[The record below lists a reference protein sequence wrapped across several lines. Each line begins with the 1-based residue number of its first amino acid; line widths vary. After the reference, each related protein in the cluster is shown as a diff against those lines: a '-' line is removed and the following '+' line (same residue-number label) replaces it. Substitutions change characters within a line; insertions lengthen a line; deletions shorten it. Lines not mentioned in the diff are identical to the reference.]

1 MDTAGISQAGWS
13 RKSGAGAALETMG
26 VIMIGSIHQYAS
38 MAAAFTGSLV
48 EAVEAFTIV
57 LAVGTV
63 RGWRSAL
70 FGSLLGVGTL
80 LATAAIFG
88 PAIARVPI
96 HVLQIVIGTLLLLF
110 GVRWLRK
117 AILRSA
123 GVIALH
129 DEDIAFARETQ
140 AIRSTAGA
148 RSPLRSSAG
157 AHSPLDILAALAAF
171 KAVMLEGIEVI
182 VIVIG
187 IGAASN
193 TLASASIGAL
203 AACLLVAA
211 VGASIHRPLSRVPE
225 NTLKFIVGLLVC
237 SFGLFWFGEGIGIA
251 WPYADAA
258 IVGLFA
264 GLLVLSRAA
273 ARLARQAV
281 ATRHRQVGYE

>member
-1 MDTAGISQAGWS
+1 
-13 RKSGAGAALETMG
+13 MG
-26 VIMIGSIHQYAS
+26 RAERNPSYFKHGCLNFREVIMISSIHQYAS

-70 FGSLLGVGTL
+70 LGALLGLGTL
-80 LATAAIFG
+80 LATAALFG

-96 HVLQIVIGTLLLLF
+96 HLLQIVIGTLLLLF

-129 DEDIAFARETQ
+129 DEDIAFARE
-140 AIRSTAGA
+140 A
-148 RSPLRSSAG
+148 RAMRSSAG
-157 AHSPLDILAALAAF
+157 THSPLRGNAGAQCSLNALATLAAF
-171 KAVMLEGIEVI
+171 KAVVLEGIEVI
-182 VIVIG
+182 IIVIG
-187 IGAASN
+187 IGVASN

-211 VGASIHRPLSRVPE
+211 VGALLHRPLSRVPE
-225 NTLKFIVGLLVC
+225 NTLKFVVGLLVC
-237 SFGLFWFGEGIGIA
+237 AFGLFWFGEGIGIV
-251 WPYADAA
+251 WPFADAA
-258 IVGLFA
+258 IIGLFA
-264 GLLVLSRAA
+264 GLLALSLAA
-273 ARLARQAV
+273 VRLARHAV
-281 ATRHRQVGYE
+281 AARGGWASYK

>member
-1 MDTAGISQAGWS
+1 MIS
-13 RKSGAGAALETMG
+13 
-26 VIMIGSIHQYAS
+26 SIHQYGS

-70 FGSLLGVGTL
+70 SGALLGFVTL
-80 LATAAIFG
+80 FAIAAIFG

-129 DEDIAFARETQ
+129 DEGVAFVREMW
-140 AIRSTAGA
+140 AIRSSAGA
-148 RSPLRSSAG
+148 RSPL
-157 AHSPLDILAALAAF
+157 DTLAALAAF

-193 TLASASIGAL
+193 TLTSASIGAL

-211 VGASIHRPLSRVPE
+211 AGALIHRPLSRVPE
-225 NTLKFIVGLLVC
+225 NTLKYVVGLMVC
-237 SFGLFWFGEGIGIA
+237 AFGLFWFGEGIGIV

-273 ARLARQAV
+273 VHLALEPVTARR
-281 ATRHRQVGYE
+281 RQVDFQ

>member
-1 MDTAGISQAGWS
+1 MIS
-13 RKSGAGAALETMG
+13 
-26 VIMIGSIHQYAS
+26 SIHQYAS
-38 MAAAFTGSLV
+38 MAAAFSGSLV

-70 FGSLLGVGTL
+70 TGALLGLVA
-80 LATAAIFG
+80 LAAIAAIFG

-96 HVLQIVIGTLLLLF
+96 QVLQIVIGTLLLLF

-129 DEDIAFARETQ
+129 DEELAFARETQ
-140 AIRSTAGA
+140 ALGGQALARIR
-148 RSPLRSSAG
+148 
-157 AHSPLDILAALAAF
+157 LDTLAALAAF

-182 VIVIG
+182 IIVVG
-187 IGAASN
+187 VGVAGN
-193 TLASASIGAL
+193 TLAYASIGAI

-211 VGASIHRPLSRVPE
+211 LGALIHRPLSRIPE
-225 NTLKFIVGLLVC
+225 NTLKFIVGLMVC
-237 SFGLFWFGEGIGIA
+237 AFGLFWFGEGVGIV
-251 WPYADAA
+251 WPYGDAA

-264 GLLVLSRAA
+264 GLLVWSRAA
-273 ARLARQAV
+273 VGMARQAV
-281 ATRHRQVGYE
+281 AARRSPAGHR

>member
-1 MDTAGISQAGWS
+1 MVS
-13 RKSGAGAALETMG
+13 
-26 VIMIGSIHQYAS
+26 SIPQYAS

-57 LAVGTV
+57 LAIGTV

-70 FGSLLGVGTL
+70 FGVLLGVGTL
-80 LATAAIFG
+80 FATAALFG
-88 PAIARVPI
+88 PAIARAPI
-96 HVLQIVIGTLLLLF
+96 QVLQIVIGTLLLLF

-129 DEDIAFARETQ
+129 DEDVAFAREMQ
-140 AIRSTAGA
+140 AIRSTAGV
-148 RSPLRSSAG
+148 RSPLRSDAG
-157 AHSPLDILAALAAF
+157 ARSPLNTLATLAAF
-171 KAVMLEGIEVI
+171 KAVMLEGVEVI
-182 VIVIG
+182 IIVIG

-193 TLASASIGAL
+193 TLAPASIGAV

-211 VGASIHRPLSRVPE
+211 AGALIHRPLSRVPE
-225 NTLKFIVGLLVC
+225 NTLKFVVGLLVC
-237 SFGLFWFGEGIGIA
+237 AFGLFWFGEGIGIV

-273 ARLARQAV
+273 VGLARKTVTA
-281 ATRHRQVGYE
+281 RRE

>member
-1 MDTAGISQAGWS
+1 MIS
-13 RKSGAGAALETMG
+13 
-26 VIMIGSIHQYAS
+26 SIHQYAS

-70 FGSLLGVGTL
+70 FGALLGFLTL

-88 PAIARVPI
+88 PAIARMPI
-96 HVLQIVIGTLLLLF
+96 HVLQIVIGALLLLF

-123 GVIALH
+123 GILALH
-129 DEDIAFARETQ
+129 DEDIAFDREMQ
-140 AIRSTAGA
+140 AIRSNAGA
-148 RSPLRSSAG
+148 RGPLNTFAT
-157 AHSPLDILAALAAF
+157 LAAF
-171 KAVMLEGIEVI
+171 KAVMLEGVEVI
-182 VIVIG
+182 IIVVG
-187 IGAASN
+187 VGAASN
-193 TLASASIGAL
+193 TMVSASIGAL

-211 VGASIHRPLSRVPE
+211 VGALIHRPLSRIPE
-225 NTLKFIVGLLVC
+225 NTLKFGVGLMVC
-237 SFGLFWFGEGIGIA
+237 TFGLFWYGEGIGIV
-251 WPYADAA
+251 WPYGDVT

-273 ARLARQAV
+273 VYLARPALV
-281 ATRHRQVGYE
+281 ARRHRVGSE

>member
-1 MDTAGISQAGWS
+1 MMSA
-13 RKSGAGAALETMG
+13 
-26 VIMIGSIHQYAS
+26 IHQYAS

-70 FGSLLGVGTL
+70 LGSLLGFITL
-80 LATAAIFG
+80 FATAAIFG

-96 HVLQIVIGTLLLLF
+96 HMLQIVIGTLLLLF

-140 AIRSTAGA
+140 AIRGSAGA
-148 RSPLRSSAG
+148 HSPLRSSAG
-157 AHSPLDILAALAAF
+157 ARSPLDTLAVLAAF

-193 TLASASIGAL
+193 TLAYASMGAL

-211 VGASIHRPLSRVPE
+211 VGALIHRPLSRVPE
-225 NTLKFIVGLLVC
+225 NTLKWVVGLLV
-237 SFGLFWFGEGIGIA
+237 SAFGLFWFGEGIGIV
-251 WPYADAA
+251 WPYGDAA

-264 GLLVLSRAA
+264 GLLIWSRAA
-273 ARLARQAV
+273 AYLTRQAV
-281 ATRHRQVGYE
+281 AAVAARHRTVDYQRTKEY

>member
-1 MDTAGISQAGWS
+1 MIS
-13 RKSGAGAALETMG
+13 L
-26 VIMIGSIHQYAS
+26 IHQYAS

-70 FGSLLGVGTL
+70 LGALLGVGAL
-80 LATAAIFG
+80 FATAAIFG
-88 PAIARVPI
+88 PAIAQVPI

-110 GVRWLRK
+110 GARWLRK

-129 DEDIAFARETQ
+129 DEDIAFARETH
-140 AIRSTAGA
+140 AIRSSAGVRSPLRSNAGA
-148 RSPLRSSAG
+148 RSPL
-157 AHSPLDILAALAAF
+157 DTLAALAAF

-182 VIVIG
+182 VIVVG
-187 IGAASN
+187 VGAAGN

-211 VGASIHRPLSRVPE
+211 VGALIHRPLSRVPE
-225 NTLKFIVGLLVC
+225 NTLKFIVGLLV
-237 SFGLFWFGEGIGIA
+237 SAFGLFWFGEGIGIV

-273 ARLARQAV
+273 VGLVRQAV
-281 ATRHRQVGYE
+281 TARLGQAGWK